1 MKNEVMKHEEYGEV
15 RTVVLDAGKF
25 FAGRDVAA
33 ALGYARPDLFV
44 TRHVSPNNKQFVQ
57 MRALRSPVV
66 ARTAIIN
73 AAGVGE
79 LCDAA
84 FCAVA
89 EDIKHWLLTNADKP
103 ANNALQL
110 FDDAEFGQIRW
121 KIIDGDPWFVVAD
134 LCRILD
140 IQNPS
145 DVVAKQ
151 LDDDEKRKIPEIGV
165 TVDPKYNSASLHE
178 TENGVTVDPRY
189 NSAFHH
195 EINVVNEFGL
205 YRLITLSRK
214 PAAKKFQRKVYHEIL
229 PSIRKYG
236 YYSVKGEE
244 PAKKTLKP
252 LVPVAVVYAVLFA
265 NMLVKIG
272 ITCDFYRRL
281 KELRK
286 ETHQDI
292 VQFVTTPFKTLD
304 DARLLELTLK
314 AKFFNRLVK
323 GEFFNVDFDTVKAAL
338 LAEDKVNKLLAI
350 ADRLPDSEEKTRLV
364 LQAASLI

>member
-1 MKNEVMKHEEYGEV
+1 MKTEVMKHEQFGEV
-15 RTVVLDAGKF
+15 RTVIIDEQKF

-44 TRHVSPNNKQFVQ
+44 ARHVSTDNKQFVPL
-57 MRALRSPVV
+57 RALRSPVV
-66 ARTAIIN
+66 TRTAIIN

-84 FCAVA
+84 FCDFA
-89 EDIKHWLLTNADKP
+89 EDIKHWLLNVGNSAEKP

-110 FDDAEFGQIRW
+110 FNDAEFGQFRW
-121 KIIDGDPWFVVAD
+121 TIIDGVIWFVAAD
-134 LCRILD
+134 MCRILGL
-140 IQNPS
+140 QNPRDAVS
-145 DVVAKQ
+145 N
-151 LDDDEKRKIPEIGV
+151 LDDDEKSSIVLSK
-165 TVDPKYNSASLHE
+165 
-178 TENGVTVDPRY
+178 NGVTNTVGSNDPIADATCGWIENRV
-189 NSAFHH
+189 
-195 EINVVNEFGL
+195 NVVNEFGL
-205 YRLITLSRK
+205 YRLIMASRK

-265 NMLVKIG
+265 NMLVKVG
-272 ITCDFYRRL
+272 ITSDFYRRL

-292 VQFVTTPFKTLD
+292 AEFITTPFLTLD

-314 AKFFNRLVK
+314 AKFFDRLVK
-323 GEFFNVDFDTVKAAL
+323 GEFFNVDFDTVKAAI
-338 LAEDKVNKLLAI
+338 LAPDDKFTKLLSL

>member
-89 EDIKHWLLTNADKP
+89 EDIKHWLLNVGNSADKP
-103 ANNALQL
+103 AL
-110 FDDAEFGQIRW
+110 FGRIGYIDDKGTAWFNAEF
-121 KIIDGDPWFVVAD
+121 VARG
-134 LCRILD
+134 LGFTT
-140 IQNPS
+140 
-145 DVVAKQ
+145 VA
-151 LDDDEKRKIPEIGV
+151 
-165 TVDPKYNSASLHE
+165 NS
-178 TENGVTVDPRY
+178 G
-189 NSAFHH
+189 
-195 EINVVNEFGL
+195 NVVVRWNTVHKYLMDFGVATSCNGDYQANCPAFL
-205 YRLITLSRK
+205 PENIVYRLAMK
-214 PAAKKFQRKVYHEIL
+214 ANNDAAVEFQMKIANEIL

-272 ITCDFYRRL
+272 ITSDFYRRL

-314 AKFFNRLVK
+314 AKFFNRLV
-323 GEFFNVDFDTVKAAL
+323 
-338 LAEDKVNKLLAI
+338 NKLLSLANL
-350 ADRLPDSEEKTRLV
+350 LPDSEEKTRLV

>member
-89 EDIKHWLLTNADKP
+89 EDIKHWLLNVGNSADKP

-110 FDDAEFGQIRW
+110 FDDAEFGQFRW
-121 KIIDGDPWFVVAD
+121 IVIDGVVWFVAAD
-134 LCRILD
+134 MCRILGHT
-140 IQNPS
+140 NPT
-145 DVVAKQ
+145 VALTA
-151 LDDDEKRKIPEIGV
+151 LDDDERAKFDLGRSPV
-165 TVDPKYNSASLHE
+165 TGGGGE
-178 TENGVTVDPRY
+178 T
-189 NSAFHH
+189 
-195 EINVVNEFGL
+195 NVVNEFGL
-205 YRLITLSRK
+205 YRLIMASRK
-214 PAAKKFQRKVYHEIL
+214 PGAKKFQRKVYHEIL

-236 YYSVKGEE
+236 YYSVKGDE

-272 ITCDFYRRL
+272 ITSDFYRRL

-286 ETHQDI
+286 ETHQDL

-323 GEFFNVDFDTVKAAL
+323 GEFFNVDFEIVKAAL